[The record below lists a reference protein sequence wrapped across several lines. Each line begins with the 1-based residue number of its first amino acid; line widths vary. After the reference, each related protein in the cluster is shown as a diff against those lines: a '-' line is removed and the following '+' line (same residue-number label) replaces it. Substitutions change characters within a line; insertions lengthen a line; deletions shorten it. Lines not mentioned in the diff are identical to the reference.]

1 MLAESRQ
8 MMTTDRTTISRR
20 LAVRRRTHRPPAGAF
35 KAAHRSI
42 LAPLAA
48 TIAATVAVALLLLL
62 SERERRSAKA
72 REDGDRR
79 FELLPGELP
88 GEGLRRIAL
97 GQFAEAIELL
107 EGAGRTVPQEAAVH
121 DTRKALK
128 RLRALLRLIRRDLG
142 ESAFARE
149 DTLLREAGLR
159 LAGAREAHVMVA
171 TLDGLLAR
179 HPRRLGRRAG
189 VRRFR
194 DELLA
199 EHERAAEEL
208 LGEGPM
214 REEVLLELAASRER
228 VAAWRLPERSGLGT
242 VQDGLRYTYRDG
254 RRRFRR
260 ASSGRGGRLRRMHR
274 WRKQVKHL
282 RYAAEIL
289 DFRGLARRTSEL
301 AEVLGEERDLAL
313 LAKRIRVA
321 SKHERAG
328 EGGRRRLLKV
338 IARRRRKLRRR
349 ALNLGGR
356 VYRRRPRVFI
366 KRIGR
371 RYASRAGR

>member
-20 LAVRRRTHRPPAGAF
+20 LAVRRRAHRPPAGAF

-48 TIAATVAVALLLLL
+48 TIAATVAVGLLLLL
-62 SERERRSAKA
+62 SERERRSA
-72 REDGDRR
+72 RVNDGGDRR

-97 GQFAEAIELL
+97 GQLAEAIELL
-107 EGAGRTVPQEAAVH
+107 EGAGRTVPTEAAVH

-142 ESAFARE
+142 DSAFARE
-149 DTLLREAGLR
+149 DTVLREAGLR

-171 TLDGLLAR
+171 TLDALLAR
-179 HPRRLGRRAG
+179 HPRRLARRAG
-189 VRRFR
+189 VVRFR

-199 EHERAAEEL
+199 ERERAAEEL
-208 LGEGPM
+208 LSDGPM
-214 REEVLLELAASRER
+214 RKEVLLQLAGSRER
-228 VAAWRLPERSGLGT
+228 VAAWRLPERAGIGT
-242 VQDGLRYTYRDG
+242 MQDGLRLTYREG

-260 ASSGRGGRLRRMHR
+260 AGGGRGGRLRRMHE

-289 DFRGLARRTSEL
+289 DFEDLARRTNEL
-301 AEVLGEERDLAL
+301 AEMLGEEHDLAL
-313 LAKRIRVA
+313 LAKRIRAA
-321 SKHERAG
+321 SREEKRGAG
-328 EGGRRRLLKV
+328 ARGRLLKV

-349 ALNLGGR
+349 SLALGGR
-356 VYRRRPRVFI
+356 LYRRKPRAFI

-371 RYASRAGR
+371 RYESRAGS